1 MASQA
6 KVTSLD
12 ALESFRASLII
23 FLTKGRRS
31 LDDVGDEVRRTR
43 QWVQND
49 QRLRWENELRRRR
62 RDLAQAEQE
71 LFSAKLS
78 GLRDSIAVPQAM
90 ARKAKAAV
98 EEAEGKLRNIKR
110 WNRDYDGLVDPLLKR
125 LQGLREIFDHEMPHG
140 ITFLVGALR
149 TLEAYSE
156 SAAPSAPNPSPA
168 AEASPADAP
177 ELPPT

>member
-1 MASQA
+1 MSSQV

-31 LDDVGDEVRRTR
+31 VDDVGDEVRRTR
-43 QWVQND
+43 QWVQHD
-49 QRLRWENELRRRR
+49 QRLHWENELRRRR

-78 GLRDSIAVPQAM
+78 GLRDNIAVPQA
-90 ARKAKAAV
+90 AVRRAKAAV
-98 EEAEGKLRNIKR
+98 DEAEGKLRNIKR

-125 LQGLREIFDHEMPHG
+125 LQGLREIFDHDLPHG
-140 ITFLVGALR
+140 ITFLVEALR
-149 TLEAYSE
+149 TLEAYAE
-156 SAAPSAPNPSPA
+156 TATPVAAPPVADA
-168 AEASPADAP
+168 RPADAP
-177 ELPPT
+177 DLPPV